1 MIVNNLTLKTP
12 LQVCGP
18 LICRSSDFSFDNAQ
32 CCGNLNHL
40 NRQFKS
46 YQGSKEAEISGSIL
60 DWTLVTVSAVY
71 QGWAGEWGEHTIRKP
86 IFAS

>member
-12 LQVCGP
+12 LEVSEP

-40 NRQFKS
+40 DNLRAIRAPRKR
-46 YQGSKEAEISGSIL
+46 K
-60 DWTLVTVSAVY
+60 LVAVSLI
-71 QGWAGEWGEHTIRKP
+71 GH
-86 IFAS
+86 

>member
-40 NRQFKS
+40 DNLRAIRAPRKR
-46 YQGSKEAEISGSIL
+46 K
-60 DWTLVTVSAVY
+60 LVAVSLI
-71 QGWAGEWGEHTIRKP
+71 GH
-86 IFAS
+86 